1 MGKEGHRNSE
11 HRGTEAQWANRDT
24 ATMNTEG
31 QRHSGQR
38 GTQGSVAT
46 HRDSGHSS
54 LRGTVATDSGQRPGT
69 VGTQGQ

>member
-1 MGKEGHRNSE
+1 MGKEELRNSE
-11 HRGTEAQWANRDT
+11 HRETMAQWKKRDSGT
-24 ATMNTEG
+24 KSKEG

-46 HRDSGHSS
+46 YRDSGYSS
-54 LRGTVATDSGQRPGT
+54 LRETVATDSGQRGT

>member
-1 MGKEGHRNSE
+1 MEKEGLRNSE
-11 HRGTEAQWANRDT
+11 QRGTEAQWAKRDT
-24 ATMNTEG
+24 ATMNKEE

-46 HRDSGHSS
+46 YSDSGHSS
-54 LRGTVATDSGQRPGT
+54 LRGTVATDSGQRGT

>member
-1 MGKEGHRNSE
+1 
-11 HRGTEAQWANRDT
+11 
-24 ATMNTEG
+24 MNTEG

-46 HRDSGHSS
+46 YRDSGHSS
-54 LRGTVATDSGQRPGT
+54 LRGAVATDSGQRGT